1 MKPRTSEDLSPAQPA
16 PKWPLQPA
24 RLASAKANLR
34 SRLWAIDL
42 VGLRGTPVEYH
53 PGMRAFWMDSL
64 LATVSDSFY
73 GPYISLF
80 ILALGGTAAQVGWLA
95 ATASLLG
102 MVAPLPGAA
111 LTQRWGRRKRMVVV
125 FSILFR
131 LMLLFAA
138 LAPSVLPSSA
148 AVLALIVLMSLRVGF
163 INFFSPAWIS
173 LTRDIVPLSS
183 RGHYFSSRNVMMA
196 VASMLTIP
204 VAGQLIEWLGAP
216 RGYQWTLLIAFVVGI
231 AASYVFGR
239 IPEQVPEA
247 PEQGQQPARMANQLH
262 IFWRALTGNRVFL
275 AFAVIRLLWDLAVM
289 VGGPYFA
296 VYQVEVLGTS
306 ANMIGLLATATAL
319 ARMVGLRIWGRW
331 MDRKSA
337 AWATTLSALTI
348 PFLPFMWL
356 FASEPW
362 HIIFP
367 SIGTGLLWA
376 GFEIGSFALLLEM
389 IEGEESTQAA
399 AGYATLLSAAGIVG
413 PLIGGWIISGSGY
426 HWNFALSGALR
437 LVAGL
442 LFLWLLKPFAKRRL
456 DADASKATDLPPI
469 QEIEPAV

>member
-1 MKPRTSEDLSPAQPA
+1 LAF
-16 PKWPLQPA
+16 A
-24 RLASAKANLR
+24 RANLR
-34 SRLWAIDL
+34 SRLWSVDV
-42 VGLRGTPVEYH
+42 VGLRGSPAEYH
-53 PGMRAFWMDSL
+53 PGMRAFWWDSL

-80 ILALGGTAAQVGWLA
+80 ILALGGTAAHVGWLA
-95 ATASLLG
+95 ATASLVG
-102 MVAPLPGAA
+102 MLAPIPGAS
-111 LTQRWGRRKRMVVV
+111 LTQRWGQRKRMVVV
-125 FSILFR
+125 FSVLFR
-131 LMLLFAA
+131 LMLLLAA
-138 LAPSVLPSSA
+138 LVPSILPGST
-148 AVLALIVLMSLRVGF
+148 AVLLLIVFMSLRVGF

-196 VASMLTIP
+196 VASMLAIP

-239 IPEQVPEA
+239 IPEQVQRA
-247 PEQGQQPARMANQLH
+247 PERGSAAAGMGAQLRTL
-262 IFWRALTGNRVFL
+262 WRALTGNRTFL
-275 AFAVIRLLWDLAVM
+275 AFVMIRLVWDLAVM
-289 VGGPYFA
+289 VGGPYFS

-319 ARMVGLRIWGRW
+319 ARMGGLRLWGRW
-331 MDRKSA
+331 MDRRSA
-337 AWATTLSALTI
+337 AWATTVSALTI
-348 PFLPFMWL
+348 PILPFMWL

-389 IEGEESTQAA
+389 IEGEDSTQAA
-399 AGYATLLSAAGIVG
+399 AGYTTLLSAAGIAG
-413 PLIGGWIISGSGY
+413 PLIGGWIISSSSY

-456 DADASKATDLPPI
+456 AAGALGATDLPPI